1 MCTYRV
7 FFVGWGNR
15 TIGGCVT
22 STCCI
27 RCADV
32 GRKASFI
39 ILLRTVDGAWTSCC
53 WRSCWRRGG
62 LKRGFCGNMEKRI
75 RWSRRIQRIWL
86 LCCCGSKSDKVLIC
100 IWCMTGW
107 IKLCCWYIIWC
118 LRCWLKVCLY
128 RWRSI
133 RQICGSSGSSTVW
146 CPIECRSRT
155 KVDTWGL
162 GGVCWQ
168 LKFESNV
175 ISIHLYLYSQMSN
188 ASGFSF
194 LWTDSN
200 QILSALYL
208 GRSAHLLQNGIWISK
223 FRFNKEGFISMR
235 VFKSS
240 F

>member
-15 TIGGCVT
+15 TNGGCVT

-32 GRKASFI
+32 GCKASFVI
-39 ILLRTVDGAWTSCC
+39 FLRTVDGAWTSCC
-53 WRSCWRRGG
+53 WRSCRGRGG
-62 LKRGFCGNMEKRI
+62 LKRGFCGNIEKRI
-75 RWSRRIQRIWL
+75 WWSRCVQRILL

-146 CPIECRSRT
+146 CPVECRSRT

-168 LKFESNV
+168 LKFKSNV
-175 ISIHLYLYSQMSN
+175 ISIHIQWMVPFHWSLDLNVMYQNTFGVLI
-188 ASGFSF
+188 F
-194 LWTDSN
+194 LLDE
-200 QILSALYL
+200 AAVE
-208 GRSAHLLQNGIWISK
+208 RK
-223 FRFNKEGFISMR
+223 
-235 VFKSS
+235 
-240 F
+240 